1 MKFEQI
7 KELIKLLQ
15 ETNISEFKY
24 ETSELT
30 MSIRTKDYHKVKE
43 VMVQPTMMQ
52 GMPMMNTQMTTA
64 QQPVVSQETTA
75 EKAEVKVE
83 TPKVEEQ
90 APKADV
96 KYIEIKSP
104 MVGTFYRSSS
114 PEKPIFV
121 KVGDIIDP
129 NTTVCLIEA
138 MKLFNDVKA
147 EVSGRIVK
155 VMVENASPVEY
166 EQVLFLVEP
175 V

>member
-24 ETSELT
+24 ESQELT

-52 GMPMMNTQMTTA
+52 GMPMMSSQMMTQPATTPA
-64 QQPVVSQETTA
+64 VT
-75 EKAEVKVE
+75 EKTEVKTE
-83 TPKVEEQ
+83 TKTEE
-90 APKADV
+90 APKSDV

-104 MVGTFYRSSS
+104 MVGTFYRSST
-114 PEKPIFV
+114 PEKPAFI
-121 KVGDIIDP
+121 KVGDTINPDS
-129 NTTVCLIEA
+129 TVCLIEA

-155 VMVENASPVEY
+155 VMVEDASPVEY

-175 V
+175 A